1 MAIVLLSSPVAEEA
15 TAGSTIHS
23 IGAERPM
30 ETGPRQI
37 STAVQLV
44 GRPSPTDK
52 PMRGNNLVN
61 RAVDSR
67 PARWIAAVLVETD
80 NSPVP
85 VTVLAEATE
94 RAIDS
99 PQAVRAGEI
108 RVPSVVL
115 PEAEVQHEPAVRA
128 VAPAWVVAAA
138 AAVDAAA
145 AAAAEGGGK
154 QPWKRTIK

>member
-1 MAIVLLSSPVAEEA
+1 
-15 TAGSTIHS
+15 
-23 IGAERPM
+23 M

-44 GRPSPTDK
+44 GRPSPTAK
-52 PMRGNNLVN
+52 LMRGNNLVN
-61 RAVDSR
+61 RAVDNR
-67 PARWIAAVLVETD
+67 PARWIAAALVETD

-85 VTVLAEATE
+85 ATVLAEATE
-94 RAIDS
+94 RVIDS

-115 PEAEVQHEPAVRA
+115 PEMEVQHELAVRA
-128 VAPAWVVAAA
+128 VAPAWVVVAA
-138 AAVDAAA
+138 AAVDAAVG
-145 AAAAEGGGK
+145 AEGGGK